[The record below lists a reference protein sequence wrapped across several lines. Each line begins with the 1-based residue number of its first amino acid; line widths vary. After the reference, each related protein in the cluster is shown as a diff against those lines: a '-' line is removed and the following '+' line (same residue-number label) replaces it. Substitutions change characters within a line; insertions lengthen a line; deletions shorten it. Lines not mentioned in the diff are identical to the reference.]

1 MTTFLLGLFVGSS
14 LGVLVVALL
23 VAGGRSRELGDALA
37 EIHRLRTALEYLRRS
52 SRDATER
59 RYISRVLD
67 PDAQEVG
74 A

>member
-1 MTTFLLGLFVGSS
+1 MTDFLLGLFLGSA
-14 LGVLVVALL
+14 LGTAFIALL
-23 VAGGRSRELGDALA
+23 VAGGRGRELADALA
-37 EIHRLRTALEYLRRS
+37 EIRRLRTALEYLHRS

-59 RYISRVLD
+59 RYIGRVLD

>member
-1 MTTFLLGLFVGSS
+1 MTDFLLGLFIGSSVGS
-14 LGVLVVALL
+14 VAVALL
-23 VAGGRSRELGDALA
+23 VAGGRGRELGDALA
-37 EIHRLRTALEYLRRS
+37 EIRRLRTALEYLHRS

-59 RYISRVLD
+59 RYIGRVLD